1 MPALGINLDGV
12 LADYWTA
19 YLRRLRRAHAALSP
33 ATPMPTSVAGS
44 ARAFSPAVRGH
55 VWQDINASPTF
66 WVDLSPYPDTPDV
79 LRRLEAIDRVYFL
92 TRRYGTNVRSQTA
105 TWLTAMGYHRH
116 PSVLVVPTDR
126 DKAALA
132 STLQLTGVIDDS
144 ISVGRALRRGA
155 PRCAFRL
162 IAQPWNQTEQVER
175 GRRHLRVQTVHTA
188 LDDLLGAE
196 SWGASSACT
205 QPTRQ

>member
-1 MPALGINLDGV
+1 MAVSVCVATCVFALMASLFCAIIRISFSDSL
-12 LADYWTA
+12 L
-19 YLRRLRRAHAALSP
+19 LS
-33 ATPMPTSVAGS
+33 
-44 ARAFSPAVRGH
+44 
-55 VWQDINASPTF
+55 
-66 WVDLSPYPDTPDV
+66 
-79 LRRLEAIDRVYFL
+79 
-92 TRRYGTNVRSQTA
+92 
-105 TWLTAMGYHRH
+105 
-116 PSVLVVPTDR
+116 
-126 DKAALA
+126 ALA

-196 SWGASSACT
+196 NWGASSACT